1 MSITSK
7 LNPTCVL
14 AFSGGLDT
22 SFCVPYLNE
31 RGFDVITASI
41 NTGGFDTVEL
51 ARIGSLSKQLGA
63 IKHVAIDAKAL
74 LWQDYLRYLIFGNV
88 LRGQLYPLS
97 VSAERV
103 CQAKLVAE
111 VAIANQCSVI
121 CHGSTGAGNDQVR
134 FDVAFRVLIPGCT
147 LITPIREHGFS
158 REHEQAVL
166 ATLGIVLPART
177 QKYSVNEG
185 LWGTSVGGAET
196 HDSWAH
202 LPESAYPGGEIDSN
216 QVPVDCVI
224 DFEKGVPTFLNGQVM
239 DPVTLIEALNALGSG
254 FGIGRGIHLGDTI
267 LGIKGRVGFEAPA
280 AHLLITAH
288 RELEKLTLSGKQLY
302 NKEQM
307 GALYGSLLHE
317 GHYFDP
323 LARDLEAY
331 LTSSQDRVTGAVRLK
346 LRPYCFQVEGVR
358 SPHSLMQSK
367 VASYGESANAWTG
380 AEAAGFCKL
389 FGVGQQVALS
399 VIPAKAGIQVPQILG

>member
-1 MSITSK
+1 MSSPAK
-7 LNPTCVL
+7 PNKTCVL

-22 SFCVPYLNE
+22 SFCVPYLKE

-41 NTGGFDTVEL
+41 NTGGFDTAEL
-51 ARIGSLSKQLGA
+51 ARIAALSKQLGA
-63 IKHVAIDAKAL
+63 IEHVAIDARAI
-74 LWQDYLRYLIFGNV
+74 LWHDYLRFLVYGNV

-111 VAIANQCSVI
+111 VAIARNSKVI

-134 FDVAFRVLIPGCT
+134 FDVAFRVLIPDCE

-166 ATLGIVLPART
+166 ASHNVVLPTRT
-177 QKYSVNEG
+177 QKYSFNEG
-185 LWGTSVGGAET
+185 MWGTSVGGAET

-202 LPESAYPGGEIDSN
+202 LPEAAYPGGQIDSALAP
-216 QVPVDCVI
+216 QECVI
-224 DFEKGVPTFLNGQVM
+224 DFAAGVPVAIDGKTMNPVEIVEMLNK
-239 DPVTLIEALNALGSG
+239 LGSR

-280 AHLLITAH
+280 ANLLITAH

-331 LTSSQDRVTGAVRLK
+331 LSSSQSAVTGLVRLK

-358 SPHSLMQSK
+358 SPNSLMQSN
-367 VASYGESANAWTG
+367 VASYGETAKAWSG

-389 FGVGQQVALS
+389 FGVSQQITQQRNS
-399 VIPAKAGIQVPQILG
+399 T